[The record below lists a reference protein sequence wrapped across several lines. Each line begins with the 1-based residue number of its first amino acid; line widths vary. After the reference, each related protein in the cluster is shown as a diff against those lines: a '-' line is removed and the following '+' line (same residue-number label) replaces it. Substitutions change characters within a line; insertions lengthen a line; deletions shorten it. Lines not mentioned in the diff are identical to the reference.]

1 MQDHKKKPYW
11 EGSMNRREAML
22 DMEERRKLSSSRRQN
37 SEVDEEA
44 KRMESRSMREAGP
57 SIMDKLPKKAQ
68 GEIYKRMSDE
78 HLKPLPLET
87 RSMPLENIRPRLA
100 TTSLFQKKK

>member
-1 MQDHKKKPYW
+1 MPDYRKKPYW
-11 EGSMNRREAML
+11 EGSMNRREAMM

-57 SIMDKLPKKAQ
+57 SIMDKMPKKSQ
-68 GEIYKRMSDE
+68 DEIYKRMSDE
-78 HLKPLPLET
+78 GMKPLPLET
-87 RSMPLENIRPRLA
+87 RPMPLEKVRPRLA
-100 TTSLFQKKK
+100 TTPMFQKKK